1 MTHINRFF
9 FADMSLKNKTVTK
22 AMLVFFV
29 LSHQK
34 IFQFIYA

>member
-9 FADMSLKNKTVTK
+9 FTDVSLKNKTVTK
-22 AMLVFFV
+22 AMLIFIA

-34 IFQFIYA
+34 IIQFIYA